1 MRLPVLLLA
10 AALGLTTACVHSRTR
25 IAAPR
30 TVLEVDNQGFTDM
43 TMYVVNAG
51 QRVRLGLSTGKTSA
65 SFTIPP
71 AVVGSGR
78 ELQFL
83 ADPVGSSR
91 TAITEQMYVR
101 AGETVN
107 LVIPP

>member
-1 MRLPVLLLA
+1 MRTVTLLIVGALA
-10 AALGLTTACVHSRTR
+10 FATGCVQSRPRTPAA
-25 IAAPR
+25 R

-43 TMYVVNAG
+43 TMYVVNGG
-51 QRVRLGLSTGKTSA
+51 QRVRLGLATGKTTM
-65 SFTIPP
+65 SFTIP
-71 AVVGSGR
+71 ATVVGSGR

-101 AGETVN
+101 AGETVS